1 MAEAAATALGVIGF
15 LGQLFDGCVRAY
27 GYFTTAA
34 RLDQDSARLV
44 CKVRIEE
51 MRLVVWG
58 REWGVAEGRLEREST
73 PQMAALAGRI
83 MEELHATVTDFVKLR
98 DRYGIVEEAAAKSGL
113 ARGEREARERDGGK
127 ERGWRKELTLRAKW
141 VIADK
146 EKFTALLR
154 DLKDFNDGLDQLFP
168 PSRLPSLHRA
178 WRHSLLDHAQ
188 RDVAELALLAS
199 SAEDSYPQLR
209 ASAALK
215 KLRINLD
222 LTPQAQFRPTFAFRA
237 ARADLTLAADASPSA
252 QRGPSPPGSAP
263 RSTPGPDARV
273 AGRHSAHGPVLVEW
287 VEYDREDPD
296 ERFLHLRRLD
306 DLARMLRSA
315 SARHPDL
322 HTPDCVG
329 YVDDAPAHP
338 RYGLVYKL
346 PPASCP
352 SASLADEADAD
363 AADPAHTSLHALIA
377 GPLRTPDL
385 TARIDLAR
393 TLAVALWSL
402 HSLDWLHKS
411 LCSANILFIRPAASP
426 SSSLQKD
433 PASSQ
438 KDASSLAA
446 QVPCIEAPHLVGF
459 DASRPDLDP
468 EMSVNPRNPSIVNL
482 YRDPRVSSFGSGSG
496 SGSKNSSSKNSSSND
511 SSSTNCPRQP
521 YRKSH
526 DIYSLGLVL
535 LEIGWWKVLS
545 TYYKPHYSAERW
557 RDKVV
562 LPVLVPGL
570 ASKTGRLY
578 RDVVERCLTVHEDM
592 SSSEAGEVMEWVV
605 ATLESIRT

>member
-15 LGQLFDGCVRAY
+15 LGQLFDGCVKAY

-98 DRYGIVEEAAAKSGL
+98 DRYGIVEEGMGKNGL
-113 ARGEREARERDGGK
+113 VKAGQVQGQGQGQGKGEKEGR

-178 WRHSLLDHAQ
+178 WRHSLLDHAK
-188 RDVAELALLAS
+188 RDVAELALLES

-209 ASAALK
+209 ASATLK

-222 LTPQAQFRPTFAFRA
+222 LTPQAQFRPTFAFRV
-237 ARADLTLAADASPSA
+237 ARADLTLDLNPSQDAS
-252 QRGPSPPGSAP
+252 SAP
-263 RSTPGPDARV
+263 GT
-273 AGRHSAHGPVLVEW
+273 AGSKHPRTAGCHSSHGPVLVEW
-287 VEYDREDPD
+287 IEYDRENPD

-329 YVDDAPAHP
+329 YVDDGPANP

-346 PPASCP
+346 PISEP
-352 SASLADEADAD
+352 SVD
-363 AADPAHTSLHALIA
+363 AAAEGTTPQHTSLHALIA
-377 GPLRTPDL
+377 GPLKTPDL

-411 LCSANILFIRPAASP
+411 LCSANILFLPPPAAAAPTSQKEASPARKEASP
-426 SSSLQKD
+426 S
-433 PASSQ
+433 P
-438 KDASSLAA
+438 
-446 QVPCIEAPHLVGF
+446 QVPSIENPHLVGF

-482 YRDPRVSSFGSGSG
+482 YRDPRA
-496 SGSKNSSSKNSSSND
+496 SSSR
-511 SSSTNCPRQP
+511 CGAGLRQP

-526 DIYSLGLVL
+526 DVYSLGLVL
-535 LEIGWWKVLS
+535 LEIGWWKVLG

-570 ASKTGRLY
+570 ASKTGRMY
-578 RDVVERCLTVHEDM
+578 RDVVERCLTVDEDM

>member
-15 LGQLFDGCVRAY
+15 LGQLFDGCVKAY

-34 RLDQDSARLV
+34 RLDQDSARLL

-98 DRYGIVEEAAAKSGL
+98 DRYGIVEEGTPVKGGQGRGKEGSLVKEKQGGPAKEKEAGL
-113 ARGEREARERDGGK
+113 AKD
-127 ERGWRKELTLRAKW
+127 RGWRKELTLRAKW

-146 EKFTALLR
+146 EKFTALLK

-188 RDVAELALLAS
+188 RDVAELSLLEA
-199 SAEDSYPQLR
+199 SAEDAYPQLR
-209 ASAALK
+209 ASATLK

-222 LTPQAQFRPTFAFRA
+222 LTPQAQFRPTFACRVTRSDLDLEQHAPPSSTGPLSASTSTAKRA
-237 ARADLTLAADASPSA
+237 RT
-252 QRGPSPPGSAP
+252 
-263 RSTPGPDARV
+263 T
-273 AGRHSAHGPVLVEW
+273 GRHSSHGPVLVEW
-287 VEYDREDPD
+287 VEYDRDCPD

-322 HTPDCVG
+322 HTPDCLG
-329 YVDDAPAHP
+329 YVDDAPAHA
-338 RYGLVYKL
+338 RYGLVYRL
-346 PPASCP
+346 PVAPSPSSPLP
-352 SASLADEADAD
+352 SASSYM
-363 AADPAHTSLHALIA
+363 PQHTTLHALIA
-377 GPLRTPDL
+377 GPLKTPDL
-385 TARIDLAR
+385 TARIELAR

-411 LCSANILFIRPAASP
+411 LCSANILFFPPPPPADPSPTSP
-426 SSSLQKD
+426 SSS
-433 PASSQ
+433 S
-438 KDASSLAA
+438 SSLDAPPPLSSSSSA
-446 QVPCIEAPHLVGF
+446 SFQVPVIDAPHLVGF

-468 EMSVNPRNPSIVNL
+468 EMSVNPRNPSIVDL
-482 YRDPRVSSFGSGSG
+482 YRDPRAQAAAQGRRAALA
-496 SGSKNSSSKNSSSND
+496 
-511 SSSTNCPRQP
+511 PRQP
-521 YRKSH
+521 YRKAH
-526 DIYSLGLVL
+526 DVYSLGLVL
-535 LEIGWWKVLS
+535 LEIGWWKPLA
-545 TYYKPHYSAERW
+545 TYYKPHYSADRW

-578 RDVVERCLTVHEDM
+578 RDVVHRCLTVEDDATAR
-592 SSSEAGEVMEWVV
+592 EAGEVMEWVV
-605 ATLESIRT
+605 TTLESIRI

>member
-44 CKVRIEE
+44 C
-51 MRLVVWG
+51 
-58 REWGVAEGRLEREST
+58 
-73 PQMAALAGRI
+73 
-83 MEELHATVTDFVKLR
+83 KLR

-199 SAEDSYPQLR
+199 SAEDS
-209 ASAALK
+209 
-215 KLRINLD
+215 
-222 LTPQAQFRPTFAFRA
+222 
-237 ARADLTLAADASPSA
+237 
-252 QRGPSPPGSAP
+252 
-263 RSTPGPDARV
+263 
-273 AGRHSAHGPVLVEW
+273 
-287 VEYDREDPD
+287 
-296 ERFLHLRRLD
+296 
-306 DLARMLRSA
+306 
-315 SARHPDL
+315 
-322 HTPDCVG
+322 
-329 YVDDAPAHP
+329 
-338 RYGLVYKL
+338 
-346 PPASCP
+346 
-352 SASLADEADAD
+352 
-363 AADPAHTSLHALIA
+363 
-377 GPLRTPDL
+377 
-385 TARIDLAR
+385 
-393 TLAVALWSL
+393 
-402 HSLDWLHKS
+402 
-411 LCSANILFIRPAASP
+411 
-426 SSSLQKD
+426 
-433 PASSQ
+433 
-438 KDASSLAA
+438 
-446 QVPCIEAPHLVGF
+446 
-459 DASRPDLDP
+459 
-468 EMSVNPRNPSIVNL
+468 
-482 YRDPRVSSFGSGSG
+482 
-496 SGSKNSSSKNSSSND
+496 SSND

>member
-222 LTPQAQFRPTFAFRA
+222 LTPQAQFRPTFAFRV
-237 ARADLTLAADASPSA
+237 ARADLTLDADASPSA
-252 QRGPSPPGSAP
+252 QRGPSTPGSAP
-263 RSTPGPDARV
+263 RSTPGTDARV

-346 PPASCP
+346 PRP
-352 SASLADEADAD
+352 SASTSPASDTALAAD
-363 AADPAHTSLHALIA
+363 AATPAHTSLHALIA

-411 LCSANILFIRPAASP
+411 LCSANILFIRPAVP
-426 SSSLQKD
+426 SSSSS
-433 PASSQ
+433 SSQ
-438 KDASSLAA
+438 KDASASAA
-446 QVPCIEAPHLVGF
+446 QAPCIESPHLVGF

-482 YRDPRVSSFGSGSG
+482 YRDPRVSSFGSGS
-496 SGSKNSSSKNSSSND
+496 SSNGKSNSSSN
-511 SSSTNCPRQP
+511 SNNNGCPRQP

-526 DIYSLGLVL
+526 DMYSLGLVL

-545 TYYKPHYSAERW
+545 TYYKPHYAAERW